1 MEFQQSDFDRLLFFE
16 HSRKTAELSYAKNP
30 LDPDNL
36 TKWGGALLE
45 LSQFQNVTESK
56 KMVEDAV
63 SKLEEAIILN
73 PRKHDALWCLG
84 NAHTSQAFLTP
95 EQDKAKICFDKAA
108 EYFQLA
114 VDEDPGNELYQKSL
128 DVAAKAPEL
137 HLEIHK
143 HGGLS
148 QQMAGGGAATSSNAK
163 ASKKKKNSDT
173 TYDVVGWVVFVGL
186 VFAWVAASKSAVPPT
201 QR

>member
-16 HSRKTAELSYAKNP
+16 QTRKTAEVNYAKNP
-30 LDPDNL
+30 LDPDVSSLNFF
-36 TKWGGALLE
+36 LL
-45 LSQFQNVTESK
+45 
-56 KMVEDAV
+56 DAI
-63 SKLEEAIILN
+63 SKLVEALNLN
-73 PRKHDALWCLG
+73 PRKHETLWCLG

-108 EYFQLA
+108 DYFQLA

-137 HLEIHK
+137 HREIHK
-143 HGGLS
+143 HGGLG
-148 QQMAGGGAATSSNAK
+148 QQMAGGSATSSNAK
-163 ASKKKKNSDT
+163 GSKKKKNSDT

-186 VFAWVAASKSAVPPT
+186 VFAWVAASKAAVPPT
-201 QR
+201 PR